1 MAKTNMES
9 FAETIK
15 RASEL
20 PDDTG
25 VGANVDI
32 PSLFSQ
38 FPVPTGEKIIDDIP
52 SSNKNIQG
60 VPCYNF
66 NAHFKRFVMGQI
78 EVGRDEKGF
87 PMYEEK
93 DDTEVYERLMNN
105 ILDGEAILRWE
116 ERTTLRDGTVIISAS
131 YLTPKPKK

>member
-1 MAKTNMES
+1 MAKTNTES

-15 RASEL
+15 RASET

-25 VGANVDI
+25 FGANVDI

-38 FPVPTGEKIIDDIP
+38 FPVPTGENIIDNVP
-52 SSNKNIQG
+52 SLNKNIQG
-60 VPCYNF
+60 VPRYNF
-66 NAHFKRFVMGQI
+66 NAHFKRFIMGQI

-87 PMYEEK
+87 PMYEER
-93 DDTEVYERLMNN
+93 DDTELYERLMND
-105 ILDGEAILRWE
+105 ILSGEAILRWE

-131 YLTPKPKK
+131 YLTPKSRK